1 MRIAAVE
8 IDQCRPEKCGE
19 LCIRV
24 CPVERVKPETIIIS
38 QETKKAKIDE
48 NLCIGCG
55 ICVYKCPYSAI
66 SVINLPDK
74 WSEVIVHKYQSSGFS
89 LFWLPQPKQASVLG
103 ILGKNGAGKTTALR
117 ILTGEII
124 PNLGGHARSK
134 SDIIDYFRGKE
145 FQRYFSDLYSSRL
158 KVAVKP
164 QYLDHLKT
172 DVVLKE
178 YLSNVADHLIQQ
190 FKMNQILDRRLNE
203 LSGGELQKAAI
214 LNTVSQD
221 ASAYFFDE
229 PASFLDVKE
238 RFMMS
243 KTVRSLA
250 KKGKYVVVVE
260 HDLIVLDYLSD
271 YVTLVYG
278 EAGGYGYFSNPYSTR
293 TGINHFLKGYLPDQ
307 NMRIR
312 DYEILFTRRGSGTF
326 AKSDTVMM
334 WPETGFSYSSGFEL
348 KISQGSVSQGSVVGI
363 IGENGIGKSTFVRSL
378 NEYFKEN
385 YYKGRRLGLALKPQT
400 LSPNFAGT
408 VEELFK
414 KNPGALD
421 DELYISN
428 VYSPLEVQK
437 LSQKL
442 VAELSG
448 GELQRVAVA
457 YTLSLNADVYLLD
470 EPSAYLDAEQR
481 LVVSKAIK
489 KTIENRGRVAFV
501 VDHDLSLI
509 DYVSDTLVLISGEP
523 GVRGFAQ
530 SPVGLKDGL
539 NSFLRDVGLTFRRD
553 KESGRPRVNKEG
565 SYLDR
570 YQKETGEYFY
580 ESPIHE
586 PSEEAINN

>member
-1 MRIAAVE
+1 M
-8 IDQCRPEKCGE
+8 
-19 LCIRV
+19 
-24 CPVERVKPETIIIS
+24 ERVKPETIVIDPG
-38 QETKKAKIDE
+38 TKKAKIDE

-74 WSEVIVHKYQSSGFS
+74 WSEVIIHKYQSSGFS
-89 LFWLPQPKQASVLG
+89 LFWLPQPKKGSVLG

-124 PNLGGHARSK
+124 PNFGGYQTSK
-134 SDIIDYFRGKE
+134 SDVVAYFRGKE
-145 FQRYFSDLYSSRL
+145 LQRYFSELYASRL

-172 DVVLKE
+172 DVVLRE
-178 YLSNVADHLIQQ
+178 YLSDVPANLIEE
-190 FKMNQILDRRLNE
+190 FKMKQILDRRLKE

-214 LNTVSQD
+214 LNTASQD
-221 ASAYFFDE
+221 ANAYFFDE

-238 RFMMS
+238 RFIMS
-243 KTVRSLA
+243 KAVRSLTND
-250 KKGKYVVVVE
+250 GKYVVVVE

-278 EAGGYGYFSNPYSTR
+278 EPGGYGYFSNPYNTR
-293 TGINHFLKGYLPDQ
+293 TGINHFLSGYLPDQ

-312 DYEILFTRRGSGTF
+312 SYEILFTRRGSGTF
-326 AKSDTVMM
+326 TKSDTVMV
-334 WPETGFSYSSGFEL
+334 WPETKFSYPSGFKLE
-348 KISQGSVSQGSVVGI
+348 ISQGSVSQGTVVGI
-363 IGENGIGKSTFVRSL
+363 IGENGIGKSTFVRAL
-378 NEYFKEN
+378 NEYFREN
-385 YYKGRRLGLALKPQT
+385 YYKGRKLGLAVKPQT
-400 LSPNFAGT
+400 ISPNFTGT

-414 KNPGALD
+414 KNPGVVE
-421 DELYISN
+421 DELYTSN
-428 VYSPLEVQK
+428 VYYPLEVQK

-442 VAELSG
+442 VGELSG

-457 YTLSLNADVYLLD
+457 FTLSLNADVYLLD

-481 LVVSKAIK
+481 LVISKAIK

-509 DYVSDTLVLISGEP
+509 DYVSDSLVLITGEP
-523 GVRGFAQ
+523 GVKGFAQ
-530 SPVGLKDGL
+530 SPVSLKDGL

-570 YQKETGEYFY
+570 YQKEIGEYFY
-580 ESPIHE
+580 ESPIQE
-586 PSEEAINN
+586 SSEEAINN